1 MMEGRQDH
9 GVRATFLQLPNH
21 RDILGRRPHQKVA
34 RGITPRLERILR
46 AQTMNRSDET
56 SNPGYGIREA
66 WTSFSAGLGDT
77 EREKKP
83 EVLDRSGAQNSLE
96 R

>member
-1 MMEGRQDH
+1 
-9 GVRATFLQLPNH
+9 
-21 RDILGRRPHQKVA
+21 
-34 RGITPRLERILR
+34 
-46 AQTMNRSDET
+46 MNRSDET